1 MKKILPLLPINNLLL
16 KQRTNMAM
24 SIKMVPVLMGQSA
37 VDFVSAAD
45 ANSKNLP
52 PELSPEREEQIHNI
66 LEKSKN
72 FTF

>member
-1 MKKILPLLPINNLLL
+1 
-16 KQRTNMAM
+16 MAM

-52 PELSPEREEQIHNI
+52 PELTPEREEQIHNI

-72 FTF
+72 FTIGPRIHQAITTVKENS